1 MNYGKFQTLAGSLVS
16 KFGSDAILKKATG
29 QQKFDPITGMTERPF
44 RQVLGKAILTHY
56 EVEAIGSKDDLIQA
70 GDVRIIAVLPEKPV
84 EIKDSIVLKDTE
96 YNIVSVKT
104 VKPNAED
111 VIVYELQGRRLV

>member
-1 MNYGKFQTLAGSLVS
+1 MNYGKVQTLAEYLVS

-56 EVEAIGSKDDLIQA
+56 EVEAMGTKDNLIQA

-84 EIKDSIVLKDTE
+84 EVDDSILFGDTE
-96 YNIVSVKT
+96 YNIISVKT
-104 VKPNAED
+104 VVPNAKD
-111 VIVYELQGRRLV
+111 VIVYELQGRRLI